1 MSDQL
6 SLYKNKVNH
15 NIILEEANNLILS
28 SLYSM
33 SLKQL
38 KLIKIYLENH
48 LKKDLIVLS
57 DTLYTSSVLFA
68 KKSEEK

>member
-1 MSDQL
+1 MLDQL
-6 SLYKNKVNH
+6 SLHKNKVNH
-15 NIILEEANNLILS
+15 NIILEKINNLISS

-48 LKKDLIVLS
+48 LKKGFIVLS
-57 DTLYTSSVLFA
+57 NALYTSSVLFA
-68 KKSEEK
+68 KKSEKE